1 MDYIRELRAFVGHRP
16 LIGAGVRAIIRDAA
30 GDVLLQLRGDFKLWG
45 LPAGGIEL
53 GESVRDALCREVMEE
68 TGLTVVRARP
78 FGVYSHPRYT
88 ASYPNGD
95 VVQPFVV
102 AFLVDEWTG
111 TPTPDGDES
120 LDLKF
125 FPLDAPPP
133 PEQMVSSHRT
143 AFRDVRRFLET
154 GELVVD

>member
-1 MDYIRELRAFVGHRP
+1 MDYIRELRAAVGQRP
-16 LIGAGVRAIIRDAA
+16 LLGPGARAVIRNEH
-30 GDVLLQLRGDFKLWG
+30 GDVLMQLRGDFKLWG

-53 GESVRDALCREVMEE
+53 GESVWDALCREVHEE

-78 FGVYSHPRYT
+78 FAIYSHPRFSVT
-88 ASYPNGD
+88 FPNGD
-95 VVQPFVV
+95 QIQPFVM

-125 FPLDAPPP
+125 FPLNAPPA
-133 PEQMVSSHRT
+133 QDQIVSSHRT
-143 AFRDVRRFLET
+143 AFRDVKRFLET
-154 GELVVD
+154 GEIVVD